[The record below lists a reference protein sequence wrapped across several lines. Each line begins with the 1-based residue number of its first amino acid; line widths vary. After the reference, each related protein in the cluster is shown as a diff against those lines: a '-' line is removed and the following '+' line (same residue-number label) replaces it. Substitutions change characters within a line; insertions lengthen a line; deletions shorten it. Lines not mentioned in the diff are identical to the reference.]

1 MTSAPPCCRALL
13 AALLWLFCAVPLSPV
28 AAQSDAYSA
37 TVTVDASSDNVAKA
51 RDSARVDG
59 ARRALDAVVA
69 KLAGSPDKVKPL
81 KLSDNQVTDL
91 VASFEVANEKMSAV
105 RYVADYTYHFKP
117 ADVAKVMQNAG
128 IAMGGGGGTPSSSAA
143 ANPAENLAG
152 KTVVV
157 LPVYQD
163 AGTTVLWDDPNPW
176 REAWAAR
183 PAPAGGSTL
192 LVPLGDVSDLSTID
206 ADKAR
211 TGDPSSLAA
220 IAKKEGGDEV
230 LVMLATRRLGD
241 KPGADV
247 TVKRYRGGQL
257 LDTHSDAVDVKPNE
271 ADVDLFRRASDT
283 IVADIQN
290 GWKNAKVVADQPQG
304 SLVLT
309 TPITGLDDWI
319 KLRDSLS
326 ALPSVQKIN
335 VKSLSR
341 QEATI
346 EIQYAGSLDQL
357 KTNLNAAKL
366 DLQGGDPA
374 WRLARP
380 GQDKP

>member
-257 LDTHSDAVDVKPNE
+257 LDTHSDAVDAKPNE